1 VKVALMTFHN
11 ALNYGAAL
19 QVYASQQAI
28 KNLGVNCE
36 IINYV
41 NEHRKNAYSMSY
53 HVKDGFKKGNIKSV
67 LKYSAGSVFM
77 SKRRKKF
84 QHFYANNLN
93 ATEKCYK
100 SSSEAEELNSKYDKF
115 IVGSDQVWNY
125 KNNGKDFAY
134 FLNFVDDKNKRIA
147 YSSSF
152 GLANIPK
159 DLKDDYIANLNGIK
173 NLSSRESYGVKLIK
187 ELTGREAELVLDPV
201 FLLDKNH
208 WKSLCKKNSNKNDEK
223 YIFFYTNKTSQYKD
237 FISQT
242 NFPIDEYKIHKL
254 TQHLTIKDF
263 LDPQVKVAYSISPMD
278 FIETILNAKLVVTAS
293 FHCIAMAIILN
304 VPFVALLTGDQG
316 KDERVL
322 NILKITG
329 LENRILNHNMT
340 AEDVHAPINFSQV
353 EARLE
358 EYRSKSISYLK
369 GAIFG

>member
-1 VKVALMTFHN
+1 MKVALMTFHN

-28 KNLGVNCE
+28 NKLGVKCE

-53 HVKDGFKKGNIKSV
+53 HVKEGFKKGNLKSV
-67 LKYSAGSVFM
+67 LKYSGGSVFM
-77 SKRRKKF
+77 AKRRREF
-84 QHFYANNLN
+84 QRFYANNLDC
-93 ATEKCYK
+93 TEKCYT
-100 SSSEAEELNSKYDKF
+100 SSREAEELNSKYDKF
-115 IVGSDQVWNY
+115 IIGSDQVWNY

-134 FLNFVDDKNKRIA
+134 FLNFVDDNNKKIS

-152 GLANIPK
+152 GLANIPQ
-159 DLKDDYIANLNGIK
+159 DLKEEYITNLKEIK
-173 NLSSRESYGVKLIK
+173 YLSSRESYGTQLIK

-208 WKSLCKKNSNKNDEK
+208 WKSLCEKNNEK
-223 YIFFYTNKTSQYKD
+223 ERYIFCYTNKMSQYED

-242 NFPIDEYKIHKL
+242 NYPIGQIKIHKL

-263 LDPQVKVAYSISPMD
+263 LDPQVKVAYSISPLE
-278 FIETILNAKLVVTAS
+278 FIETVLNAELVVSAS
-293 FHCIAMAIILN
+293 FHCISMAIILN
-304 VPFVALLTGDQG
+304 VPFVAILTGDKG

-329 LENRILNHNMT
+329 LEDRILNNNMT
-340 AEDVHAPINFSQV
+340 VEDVNKPIDFLQV
-353 EARLE
+353 EAKLE
-358 EYRSKSISYLK
+358 EYRSNSINYLRN
-369 GAIFG
+369 AIFR